1 MVKIRIQ
8 RAGKT
13 NRPFYRIV
21 AAHSTRKRDGDF
33 IERLGTYNSLTQP
46 AGYDLNET
54 KIIRWLKKGAQPTET
69 VKSILRKHGIL
80 HKFRMMMRNLPED
93 KIQTEMDNWKMRQS
107 EKAKALEAKQRVKK
121 TKAVKK
127 KNEKPAEETKAGS

>member
-33 IERLGTYNSLTQP
+33 IEKLGTYNSLAKP
-46 AGYDLNET
+46 ATVELNES
-54 KIIRWLKKGAQPTET
+54 KIIQWLKKGAQPTET
-69 VKSILRKHGIL
+69 VKSILRRQGIM
-80 HKFRMMMRNLPED
+80 HKFRLIMRNLPEE
-93 KIQTEMDNWKMRQS
+93 KIQTEMDNWKMRQD
-107 EKAKALEAKQRVKK
+107 AKKKELEEKQRVKK

-127 KNEKPAEETKAGS
+127 KAEKPAEEAKAQ

>member
-33 IERLGTYNSLTQP
+33 IEKLGTYNSLTKP
-46 AGYDLNET
+46 ASVELNEA
-54 KIIRWLKKGAQPTET
+54 KIIQWLKKGAQPTET
-69 VKSILRKHGIL
+69 VKSILRKQGIM
-80 HKFRMMMRNLPED
+80 HKFRLMMRNLPEE
-93 KIQTEMDNWKMRQS
+93 KIQTEMDNWKMRQD
-107 EKAKALEAKQRVKK
+107 AKKKELEEKQRVKK

-127 KNEKPAEETKAGS
+127 KAEKPAEEAKA

>member
-33 IERLGTYNSLTQP
+33 IEKLGTYNSLTTP
-46 AGYDLNET
+46 ASVELNEA
-54 KIIRWLKKGAQPTET
+54 KIIQWLKKGAQPTET
-69 VKSILRKHGIL
+69 VKSILRKQGIM
-80 HKFRMMMRNLPED
+80 HKFRLMMRNLPED
-93 KIQTEMDNWKMRQS
+93 KIQTEMDNWRMRQD
-107 EKAKALEAKQRVKK
+107 AKRKELEEKQRVKK

-127 KNEKPAEETKAGS
+127 KAEKPAEEAKA

>member
-33 IERLGTYNSLTQP
+33 IEKLGTYNTLTHP
-46 AGYDLNET
+46 TTIELKEDRILS
-54 KIIRWLKKGAQPTET
+54 WLKNGAQPTET
-69 VKSILRKHGIL
+69 VRSILRQRGIL
-80 HKFRMMMRNLPED
+80 HKFRLITRGLPED
-93 KIQTEMDNWKMRQS
+93 RIQTEMDNWRMRQE
-107 EKAKALEAKQRVKK
+107 EKQKAMASKQRVKK
-121 TKAVKK
+121 TKVVRKK
-127 KNEKPAEETKAGS
+127 TEKPAEEAKSE